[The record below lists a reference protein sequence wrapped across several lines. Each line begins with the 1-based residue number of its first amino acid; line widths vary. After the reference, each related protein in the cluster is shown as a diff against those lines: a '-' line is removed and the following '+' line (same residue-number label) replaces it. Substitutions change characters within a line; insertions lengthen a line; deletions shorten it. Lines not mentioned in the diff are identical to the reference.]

1 MRLSTAFIIPL
12 ISLSA
17 SALAND
23 YPTDARAFYV
33 VHCMHDL
40 GEQNLE
46 HLYTCSCRI
55 DSIAKQLVYVDY
67 EFATTY
73 ERNKTAYGEN
83 GGVFRDNIPAKEMF
97 SKLTEA
103 RKTAEQ
109 ECPVVKK
116 VINPREEEPVDEE
129 KYREEE

>member
-1 MRLSTAFIIPL
+1 MRFSTAFIIPL

-23 YPTDARAFYV
+23 YPTDARVFYA
-33 VHCMHDL
+33 VHCMRDL

-55 DSIAKQLVYVDY
+55 DAIAKQLVYEDY

-73 ERNKTAYGEN
+73 ERNKTAYGEK
-83 GGVFRDNIPAKEMF
+83 GGYMKPITAKEMF
-97 SKLTEA
+97 SKLLEA

-109 ECPVVKK
+109 ECPVVIK
-116 VINPREEEPVDEE
+116 VFNPREVEPIDEG
-129 KYREEE
+129 KTREEE